1 MSTTNAQSAVG
12 FIGPG
17 DQGLPMTTTIAVAG

>member
-12 FIGPG
+12 FICPG
-17 DQGLPMTTTIAVAG
+17 DQGLPMATAIAVAG